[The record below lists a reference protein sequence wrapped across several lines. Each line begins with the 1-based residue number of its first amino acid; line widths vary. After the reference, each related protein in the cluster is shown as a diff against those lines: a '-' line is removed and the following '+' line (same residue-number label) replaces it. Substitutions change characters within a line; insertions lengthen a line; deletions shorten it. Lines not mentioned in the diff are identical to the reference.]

1 MTNLNV
7 MRVVWPAFLAAC
19 LLELVVFAVVDPA
32 ALASSDRPLG
42 LSAQG
47 VYTLAFFAFWAIS
60 AAACALTMLLLK
72 TAAEV
77 NGCPFKPEERPQ
89 GCPHPAGKA

>member
-1 MTNLNV
+1 MTSLNV

-32 ALASSDRPLG
+32 GLAWSERPLS

-47 VYTLAFFAFWAIS
+47 VYTLAFFVFWAIS
-60 AAACALTMLLLK
+60 AAACALTLLLLK

-77 NGCPFKPEERPQ
+77 NGCPFEPQERPQ

>member
-19 LLELVVFAVVDPA
+19 LLELVVFAVVDPTALTA
-32 ALASSDRPLG
+32 AERPLA

-47 VYTLAFFAFWAIS
+47 IYTLAFFVFWAIS
-60 AAACALTMLLLK
+60 GAASALTMMLLK

-77 NGCPFKPEERPQ
+77 NGCPFKPEERPH
-89 GCPHPAGKA
+89 GCPHPASKA

>member
-19 LLELVVFAVVDPA
+19 LLELVVFALVDPA
-32 ALASSDRPLG
+32 GLERTDRPLA
-42 LSAQG
+42 LSPQG
-47 VYTLAFFAFWAIS
+47 VYTLAFFVFWAIS
-60 AAACALTMLLLK
+60 AASGALTMLLLK

-77 NGCPFKPEERPQ
+77 NGCPFKPQERPQ

>member
-32 ALASSDRPLG
+32 GLAWSDRPLS

-47 VYTLAFFAFWAIS
+47 VYTLAFFVFWAIS
-60 AAACALTMLLLK
+60 AASCALTMLLLK